1 MKLIQLKKTYIG
13 LLKNALV
20 LMVFSAIIFGKNDV
34 NAQETLTLQD
44 AIKITLENNYNIKLI
59 KNELEIRDNNA
70 TLANAG
76 MLPMAGASLTNN
88 NTILNTQQTLQNG
101 TEQSRNGA
109 KNSNLQYGVFLNWTV
124 FDGFGMFARYD
135 QLKELEKY
143 GEVNLQLTILSRV
156 ADVVNV
162 YYELVQQQQQL
173 QAYDTA
179 VAVSRFRRRI
189 AQSRFEIGKAAR
201 LEVLNAQVDFN
212 TDTTNLLR
220 QQALYYNTQTQLN
233 ELMGRDV
240 NIRFRVSD
248 DVKIDENLALDALL
262 AQANKQNPAL
272 QLAQINRRIAELD
285 LKQTKAGRYPTV
297 TLNSGYNFTDNRS
310 ALGFATHSTGR
321 GPYYGVT
328 ASINLFNGLQ
338 QWRNEENASI
348 LINNAQIQYEQ
359 QKLTINSQLSAAY
372 QTYQTNLAL
381 VELEEANQK
390 IAFQNLDITL
400 EKFRLGSIAPVELR
414 DAQLNYIDATVRF
427 SNAKY
432 QAKLAEVQLKEI
444 AGNMNY

>member
-1 MKLIQLKKTYIG
+1 MNAKTPYIQK
-13 LLKNALV
+13 LKNAFIL
-20 LMVFSAIIFGKNDV
+20 LITLLTSAAAS
-34 NAQETLTLQD
+34 AQETLTLQD

-70 TLANAG
+70 TIANAG
-76 MLPMAGASLTNN
+76 ILPQAGASLSNN
-88 NTILNTQQTLQNG
+88 NTILNTQQELQNG
-101 TEQSRNGA
+101 DIQSRNGA
-109 KNSNLQYGVFLNWTV
+109 KNSSLQYGVFLNWTV

-143 GEVNLQLTILSRV
+143 GEANLQLTILNRV
-156 ADVVNV
+156 ADVVNT

-233 ELMGRDV
+233 ELMGRDI
-240 NIRFRVSD
+240 NIRFRVSN
-248 DVKIDENLALDALL
+248 DVTIDNSMTLDALQ

-285 LKQTKAGRYPTV
+285 LKQTRANRYPTV

-310 ALGFATHSTGR
+310 ALGFAVHTTGQ

-338 QWRNEENASI
+338 QWRNEENASL

-372 QTYQTNLAL
+372 QNYQTNLAL

-432 QAKLAEVQLKEI
+432 QAKLAEGQLKEI